1 VELAQASGGVPASD
15 LGLILYNPA
24 VNWTISLIYLIWGPA
39 LVIYLIFKLIG
50 FRGYMSLF
58 RYAGGETFLYR
69 LDPRVKI
76 LLSVVV
82 TTVAAMTVWWISA
95 ILFVGVMALYAF
107 TTNVKEKMRIVAP
120 LVLASFIGTAWAQ
133 SMIAPYSYLLYDFGE
148 VHFIY
153 AFPGALSAL
162 GITQANGT
170 AYVPYLGYVQNPVGL
185 TWEGLIYG
193 LQITFRSVAAIAAGL
208 LLVFTTQPS
217 DILTSLEK
225 SGLPVELGFALL
237 LAVSSVP
244 KVLEASMTTL
254 NALKARGVDFRPR
267 GGNPAAAASALGNT
281 VRYVLL
287 ALVTIVVLTL
297 KDAVQIAIA
306 AEIRGFRAS
315 RKRTY
320 YREMKM
326 RLPDYVGIAVL
337 LALLAAGIYLS
348 GVPGLGAIPYNP

>member
-1 VELAQASGGVPASD
+1 MD
-15 LGLILYNPA
+15 LGSILYNPA
-24 VNWTISLIYLIWGPA
+24 VNWAIAIVYLLWGPA

-58 RYAGGETFLYR
+58 RYAGGKSFLYR

-76 LLSVVV
+76 LLSIVV

-95 ILFVGVMALYAF
+95 ILFAAVMALYAF
-107 TTNVKEKMRIVAP
+107 TANVREKMKIVVP
-120 LVLASFIGTAWAQ
+120 LVLASFIGTAWVQ
-133 SMIAPYSYLLYDFGE
+133 SMIAPYSYLVYDFGE

-153 AFPGALSAL
+153 AFPPALSSL
-162 GITQANGT
+162 GITTANGT
-170 AYVPYLGYVQNPVGL
+170 AYVPYLGYVKNPVGL
-185 TWEGLIYG
+185 TWEGFIYG
-193 LQITFRSVAAIAAGL
+193 LQITFRSVAAIASGL

-225 SGLPVELGFALL
+225 SGLPIELGFALL

-267 GGNPAAAASALGNT
+267 TRNPIAALMALGDSIK
-281 VRYVLL
+281 YVLL
-287 ALVTIVVLTL
+287 ALLTIVILTI

-315 RKRTY
+315 RRRTY

-326 RLPDYVGIAVL
+326 TAVDYVGVALL
-337 LALLAAGIYLS
+337 LALLAAGIYIS
-348 GVPGLGAIPYNP
+348 GLPGLGAVPYNP

>member
-1 VELAQASGGVPASD
+1 MEPAQALGGALASD
-15 LGLILYNPA
+15 LGSILYNPI
-24 VNWTISLIYLIWGPA
+24 VNWTISLVYLIWGPA

-58 RYAGGETFLYR
+58 RYAGGKSFLYR

-76 LLSVVV
+76 LLSIVV

-95 ILFVGVMALYAF
+95 ILFIGVMALYAF
-107 TTNVKEKMRIVAP
+107 TSNVKEKMRIVAP
-120 LVLASFIGTAWAQ
+120 LVLASFIGTAWVQ

-153 AFPGALSAL
+153 AFPQAFSAL

-185 TWEGLIYG
+185 TWEGFIYG

-267 GGNPAAAASALGNT
+267 GRNPFAVASALGNA

-315 RKRTY
+315 RRRTY
-320 YREMKM
+320 YREMRM
-326 RLPDYVGIAVL
+326 GRADYIGIALL

>member
-1 VELAQASGGVPASD
+1 
-15 LGLILYNPA
+15 
-24 VNWTISLIYLIWGPA
+24 
-39 LVIYLIFKLIG
+39 
-50 FRGYMSLF
+50 
-58 RYAGGETFLYR
+58 
-69 LDPRVKI
+69 
-76 LLSVVV
+76 
-82 TTVAAMTVWWISA
+82 MTVWWISA
-95 ILFVGVMALYAF
+95 ILFAGVMALYAF
-107 TTNVKEKMRIVAP
+107 TSNVKEKMRIVAP
-120 LVLASFIGTAWAQ
+120 LVLASFIGTAWVQ

-148 VHFIY
+148 VRFIY
-153 AFPGALSAL
+153 AFPQAFSAL

-185 TWEGLIYG
+185 TWEGFIYG

-225 SGLPVELGFALL
+225 SELPVELGFALL

-267 GGNPAAAASALGNT
+267 GRNPFAVASALGNAL
-281 VRYVLL
+281 RYVLL

-315 RKRTY
+315 RRRTY
-320 YREMKM
+320 YREMRM
-326 RLPDYVGIAVL
+326 GRADYIGIALL